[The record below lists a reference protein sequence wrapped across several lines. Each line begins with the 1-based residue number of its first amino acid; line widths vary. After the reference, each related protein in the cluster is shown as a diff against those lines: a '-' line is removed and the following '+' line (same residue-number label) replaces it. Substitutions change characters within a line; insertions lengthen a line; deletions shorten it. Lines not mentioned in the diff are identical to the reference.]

1 MTNNIHD
8 PYGLSRR
15 RFLQVSGLAAGGMA
29 LAACGGDDTGSTTTA
44 GATETTAAAAP
55 ATTAAGGT
63 TETTAAG
70 MAIPQSDLEVVRFDF
85 NTPNPNL
92 QAPYWVGI
100 SKGWFAE
107 VGIDL
112 RPENITGLD
121 EYLPPMFADQIDIA
135 LMDAVVIF
143 PSEDASVLDGNPN
156 GLRWI
161 GCALGYQPI
170 IMIANEG
177 VTAENLAGKT
187 VGIAR
192 AGTTNEV
199 LARFALSEM
208 GYDAETD
215 VNAVNL
221 TGGSNDWVTAMLTN
235 QVDATLAFSRH
246 VALAEAEG
254 GGAIYTGFRLDPQA
268 GWGMLQSKIDQYPMF
283 PVAWNYAYIKANNWM
298 RDPANWEEAREI
310 LTGEFNLDVPDNVFA
325 ALDIDANMLTP
336 DLGWSPDEMDSLM
349 AFSQP
354 FAEYREDLPWR
365 DYVNL
370 DPLYAAQEAHGLA
383 LNPSADLSTGET
395 LVTPPS

>member
-15 RFLQVSGLAAGGMA
+15 RFLQASGLAAGGMA
-29 LAACGGDDTGSTTTA
+29 LAACGGGDTGSTTTA
-44 GATETTAAAAP
+44 GGTATTAAPAP

-121 EYLPPMFADQIDIA
+121 EYLPPMFAGQIAVA
-135 LMDAVVIF
+135 LMASVILF
-143 PSEDASVLDGNPN
+143 PSEDAAVLDGNPN
-156 GLRWI
+156 GLRYI

-177 VTAENLAGKT
+177 ITAENLAGKT
-187 VGIAR
+187 VGLAR
-192 AGTTNEV
+192 AGSTNEV
-199 LARFALSEM
+199 LSKFALEEL
-208 GYDAETD
+208 GYDWQTD
-215 VNAVNL
+215 VNGVNL
-221 TGGSNDWVTAMLTN
+221 TGGSNDWVTAMLTG
-235 QVDATLAFSRH
+235 QVDATVAFPRH
-246 VALAEAEG
+246 IALAEEEG
-254 GGAIYTGFRLDPQA
+254 GSAIYTGFRMDPQA
-268 GWGMLQSKIDQYPMF
+268 GWGMLQSTIDQYPMF
-283 PVAWNYAYIKANNWM
+283 PVAWMYAHIKANAFVK
-298 RDPANWEEAREI
+298 DPNNWEEIREI

-325 ALDIDANMLTP
+325 AMPIDAGMLP
-336 DLGWSPDEMDSLM
+336 EDGGWSPDAMDGLM
-349 AFSQP
+349 AFGQP
-354 FAEYREDLPWR
+354 FGEYRDDLPWR
-365 DYVNL
+365 DYVYL
-370 DPLYAAQEAHGLA
+370 DALYAAQEAHGLA
-383 LNPSADLSTGET
+383 NNPSADLTTGET
-395 LVTPPS
+395 KATPPA